1 MIKEI
6 KLMGRTITNEMAELM
21 MDMATFTY
29 VNAMKE
35 LGVPKEE
42 IMDMV
47 PSIESAVKE
56 NFVKF
61 CKVEDITEVVGDFT
75 VEEN

>member
-1 MIKEI
+1 MS
-6 KLMGRTITNEMAELM
+6 RTITNEMAELM

-35 LGVPKEE
+35 LGIPKEQ
-42 IMDMV
+42 IMDMI
-47 PSIESAVKE
+47 PSIESTVKE

-61 CKVEDITEVVGDFT
+61 CAIEDITEVVGDIT
-75 VEEN
+75 VEEI

>member
-1 MIKEI
+1 
-6 KLMGRTITNEMAELM
+6 MGRTITDKMATLM
-21 MDMATFTY
+21 LDMATFTY
-29 VNAMKE
+29 VDAMKE
-35 LGVPKEE
+35 LGVPKEQ

-61 CKVEDITEVVGDFT
+61 CKIEGITEVVGDNE

>member
-1 MIKEI
+1 
-6 KLMGRTITNEMAELM
+6 MGRTITNEMADLM

-29 VNAMKE
+29 VNAMKNI
-35 LGVPKEE
+35 GISKEE
-42 IMDMV
+42 IVDMV
-47 PSIESAVKE
+47 PNIEAIVKE

-61 CKVEDITEVVGDFT
+61 CEVEGITEVVADIT

>member
-1 MIKEI
+1 
-6 KLMGRTITNEMAELM
+6 MGRTITDEMATLM

-35 LGVPKEE
+35 LGIPKEQ
-42 IMDMV
+42 IMDMI

-61 CKVEDITEVVGDFT
+61 CTIEGITEVVGDIE

>member
-1 MIKEI
+1 
-6 KLMGRTITNEMAELM
+6 MGRTITDEMATLM
-21 MDMATFTY
+21 IDMATFTY

-35 LGVPKEE
+35 LGVPKEQ
-42 IMDMV
+42 IVDMV

-61 CKVEDITEVVGDFT
+61 CKIEGITEVVSDIE

>member
-1 MIKEI
+1 
-6 KLMGRTITNEMAELM
+6 MGRTITNETAELM

-35 LGVPKEE
+35 QGVTKRE
-42 IMDMV
+42 IIDMI
-47 PSIESAVKE
+47 PLIERAVKE

-61 CKVEDITEVVGDFT
+61 CKVEGITEVMGDIT
-75 VEEN
+75 IEEN

>member
-1 MIKEI
+1 
-6 KLMGRTITNEMAELM
+6 MGRTITNEMATLM

-35 LGVPKEE
+35 LGVPKEQ
-42 IMDMV
+42 IVDMV

-61 CKVEDITEVVGDFT
+61 CEIEDITEVVGDIE

>member
-1 MIKEI
+1 
-6 KLMGRTITNEMAELM
+6 MGRTITNETADLM
-21 MDMATFTY
+21 LDMATFTY

-35 LGVPKEE
+35 LGLPKET

-61 CKVEDITEVVGDFT
+61 CEYKDITEVVCDIT
-75 VEEN
+75 VEE

>member
-1 MIKEI
+1 
-6 KLMGRTITNEMAELM
+6 MGRTITNEMADLM

-35 LGVPKEE
+35 LGIPKES

-47 PSIESAVKE
+47 SSIEAVVKE

-61 CKVEDITEVVGDFT
+61 CEIEGITEVVGDIT
-75 VEEN
+75 VGE

>member
-1 MIKEI
+1 
-6 KLMGRTITNEMAELM
+6 MGRTITNEMAKLM
-21 MDMATFTY
+21 VDMAIFTY

-42 IMDMV
+42 IMAMM
-47 PSIESAVKE
+47 PSIKSAVEE

-61 CKVEDITEVVGDFT
+61 CAIEDISEVVANIT
-75 VEEN
+75 IEEN

>member
-1 MIKEI
+1 
-6 KLMGRTITNEMAELM
+6 MGRTITNEMADLM

-35 LGVPKEE
+35 LGLPKES

-47 PSIESAVKE
+47 PSIEAAVKE

-61 CKVEDITEVVGDFT
+61 CEIEGITEVVGDIT
-75 VEEN
+75 VGE

>member
-1 MIKEI
+1 ME
-6 KLMGRTITNEMAELM
+6 RTITSETATLM

-42 IMDMV
+42 IMDMI
-47 PSIESAVKE
+47 PSIEDAVKE

-61 CKVEDITEVVGDFT
+61 CEVEGITEVVSDIT
-75 VEEN
+75 VEGI

>member
-1 MIKEI
+1 
-6 KLMGRTITNEMAELM
+6 MGRTITNEMATLM

-35 LGVPKEE
+35 LGVPKEQ

-47 PSIESAVKE
+47 PSIESAVREYLQNHDKE
-56 NFVKF
+56 IQELMDKYHDEGG
-61 CKVEDITEVVGDFT
+61 CAEL
-75 VEEN
+75 

>member
-1 MIKEI
+1 
-6 KLMGRTITNEMAELM
+6 MGRTITNEMADLM

-35 LGVPKEE
+35 LGLHKES

-47 PSIESAVKE
+47 PSIEAAVKE

-61 CKVEDITEVVGDFT
+61 CEIEGITEVVGDIT
-75 VEEN
+75 VGE

>member
-1 MIKEI
+1 
-6 KLMGRTITNEMAELM
+6 MGRTITNEMAELM

-35 LGVPKEE
+35 LGVRKEQ

-61 CKVEDITEVVGDFT
+61 CQIEDITEVIGDIA

>member
-1 MIKEI
+1 
-6 KLMGRTITNEMAELM
+6 MGRTITNEMADLM

-35 LGVPKEE
+35 LGLPKEN

-47 PSIESAVKE
+47 PSIEAAVKE

-61 CKVEDITEVVGDFT
+61 CEIEGITEVVGDIT
-75 VEEN
+75 VGE

>member
-1 MIKEI
+1 MS
-6 KLMGRTITNEMAELM
+6 RTITNETAELM
-21 MDMATFTY
+21 MDMAIFTY

-35 LGVPKEE
+35 LGVPKES

-61 CKVEDITEVVGDFT
+61 CEVEGITEVVGDLE

>member
-1 MIKEI
+1 
-6 KLMGRTITNEMAELM
+6 MGRTITNEMAELM

-35 LGVPKEE
+35 LGVPKEQ
-42 IMDMV
+42 IMDMI
-47 PSIESAVKE
+47 PSIESAVKD
-56 NFVKF
+56 NFKKF
-61 CKVEDITEVVGDFT
+61 CVIEGITEVVGDIT

>member
-1 MIKEI
+1 
-6 KLMGRTITNEMAELM
+6 MGRTITNEMADLM

-35 LGVPKEE
+35 LGLPKEE
-42 IMDMV
+42 IMGMV
-47 PSIESAVKE
+47 PSIEAAVKE

-61 CKVEDITEVVGDFT
+61 CKIEDITEVVGDIT
-75 VEEN
+75 VGE

>member
-1 MIKEI
+1 
-6 KLMGRTITNEMAELM
+6 MGRTITNEMADLM

-35 LGVPKEE
+35 LGVSKEE
-42 IMDMV
+42 IMAMV
-47 PSIESAVKE
+47 PSIKDAVEE

-61 CKVEDITEVVGDFT
+61 CAIEGITEVVGDFT
-75 VEEN
+75 VKEN

>member
-1 MIKEI
+1 
-6 KLMGRTITNEMAELM
+6 MGRTITNEMADLM

-35 LGVPKEE
+35 LGLPKEN

-47 PSIESAVKE
+47 PSIEAAVKE

-61 CKVEDITEVVGDFT
+61 CEIEGITEVVDDIT
-75 VEEN
+75 VGE

>member
-1 MIKEI
+1 
-6 KLMGRTITNEMAELM
+6 MGRTITNEMADLM

-35 LGVPKEE
+35 LGIPKES

-47 PSIESAVKE
+47 PSIEAAVKE

-61 CKVEDITEVVGDFT
+61 CEIEGITEVVGDIT
-75 VEEN
+75 VGE

>member
-1 MIKEI
+1 
-6 KLMGRTITNEMAELM
+6 MGRTITNELADLM

-35 LGVPKEE
+35 LGLPKES

-47 PSIESAVKE
+47 PSIEAAVKE

-61 CKVEDITEVVGDFT
+61 CEIEGITEVVGDIT
-75 VEEN
+75 VGE

>member
-1 MIKEI
+1 MD
-6 KLMGRTITNEMAELM
+6 RTITNETADLM
-21 MDMATFTY
+21 LDMATFTY
-29 VNAMKE
+29 VNAMTE
-35 LGVPKEE
+35 LGLPTET

-61 CKVEDITEVVGDFT
+61 CKYKGITEVVCDIT

>member
-1 MIKEI
+1 
-6 KLMGRTITNEMAELM
+6 MGRTITDEMATLM

-35 LGVPKEE
+35 LGVSKEQ
-42 IMDMV
+42 IVDMV

-61 CKVEDITEVVGDFT
+61 CEIEDITEVVGDIE

>member
-1 MIKEI
+1 
-6 KLMGRTITNEMAELM
+6 MGRTITNEMAELM

-35 LGVPKEE
+35 LGVPKEQ
-42 IMDMV
+42 IMGMV
-47 PSIESAVKE
+47 LSIESIVKE

-61 CKVEDITEVVGDFT
+61 CEVEDITEVVGDIE

>member
-1 MIKEI
+1 
-6 KLMGRTITNEMAELM
+6 MGRTITNETAELM

-35 LGVPKEE
+35 IGVPKEE
-42 IMDMV
+42 IVGMV
-47 PSIESAVKE
+47 PNIEAAVKE

-61 CKVEDITEVVGDFT
+61 CKIEGITEIVGDIT

>member
-1 MIKEI
+1 
-6 KLMGRTITNEMAELM
+6 MGRTITDKMATLM

-35 LGVPKEE
+35 LGVPKEQ
-42 IMDMV
+42 IVDMV

-61 CKVEDITEVVGDFT
+61 CKIEGITEVVSDT
-75 VEEN
+75 EVEEN

>member
-1 MIKEI
+1 
-6 KLMGRTITNEMAELM
+6 MGRTITNEMAELM
-21 MDMATFTY
+21 MDMAAFTY

-35 LGVPKEE
+35 LGIPKEQ
-42 IMDMV
+42 IMEMV
-47 PSIESAVKE
+47 PSIESAVKG

-61 CKVEDITEVVGDFT
+61 YQIEDITEVIGDIA

>member
-1 MIKEI
+1 
-6 KLMGRTITNEMAELM
+6 MADLM

-35 LGVPKEE
+35 LELPKEN

-47 PSIESAVKE
+47 PSIEAAVRE

-61 CKVEDITEVVGDFT
+61 CEIEGITEVVDDIT
-75 VEEN
+75 VGE

>member
-1 MIKEI
+1 
-6 KLMGRTITNEMAELM
+6 MGRTITDEMATLM

-35 LGVPKEE
+35 LGVPKEQ

-47 PSIESAVKE
+47 PSIESAVRE
-56 NFVKF
+56 NFEKF
-61 CKVEDITEVVGDFT
+61 CAIEGITEVVGDIE
-75 VEEN
+75 VKEN

>member
-1 MIKEI
+1 
-6 KLMGRTITNEMAELM
+6 MGRTITDEMATLM

-35 LGVPKEE
+35 LGVPKEQV
-42 IMDMV
+42 MDMV
-47 PSIESAVKE
+47 PSIESAVKD

-61 CKVEDITEVVGDFT
+61 CAIEGITEVVGDIT